1 MDTWTLQ
8 TGFPEVVVTR
18 NYASKVVD
26 FKQQRFTYAVDN
38 HKKRLLDQSS
48 DNPLWWIPI
57 SYTFESVMDFE
68 NTKPVQWIRKTPNLS
83 ISMPNLSDDDW
94 ILVNI
99 QQTGSSR
106 LRKRGISSS
115 LLISL
120 SPGYYRV
127 NYDAKNWELLTRYL
141 QDPSKFQNIAP
152 ANRAQLV
159 DDAMNL
165 ARGGRLD
172 YNVALNITKYLVHET
187 EYVPWKS
194 ALNALTFIN
203 AMMIRTGD
211 YDKLKVKARL
221 CAIEFHD
228 LFAISD

>member
-1 MDTWTLQ
+1 M
-8 TGFPEVVVTR
+8 
-18 NYASKVVD
+18 
-26 FKQQRFTYAVDN
+26 
-38 HKKRLLDQSS
+38 
-48 DNPLWWIPI
+48 
-57 SYTFESVMDFE
+57 
-68 NTKPVQWIRKTPNLS
+68 
-83 ISMPNLSDDDW
+83 
-94 ILVNI
+94 
-99 QQTGSSR
+99 
-106 LRKRGISSS
+106 
-115 LLISL
+115 
-120 SPGYYRV
+120 

-141 QDPSKFQNIAP
+141 QNPDKFQDIAP

-203 AMMIRTGD
+203 AMMIKTGD

-221 CAIEFHD
+221 YPVELHD
-228 LFAISD
+228 LFAITSDQKYFLELIEPLYNEVGFNDTADSDMLLGYKRMDILSIACHYGLKDCIDRSKTEFMNWMFLANPDQQNP